1 MRSIERELDY
11 PTRLEER
18 RDHQSRQVNLIDSIM
33 QDSFSQEESSAA

>member
-18 RDHQSRQVNLIDSIM
+18 EHKQHVLIDSIM
-33 QDSFSQEESSAA
+33 QDSFSQEDSA